1 MMQPTVRKLKRVVLK
16 EELVALTG
24 CYKQAII
31 LNQFLYWSE
40 RVRDFDK
47 LIKEE
52 QARSAGV
59 DIELRHGWIYKPAAE
74 LAEETLLG
82 LSKGNMRTHIKRL
95 VEAGWIVERRN
106 PHAKMDHTLQYR
118 VNFVKLRQDLQAIG
132 YDLHGYVFDEPEPEP
147 EPEPDNEVTNH
158 DPESR
163 NVISRS
169 ESLHNEVTNY
179 DPELRIVTSRSDS
192 LQQYQRLL
200 NRDYNKNNMIDRLS
214 DNKQQNEI
222 LQALSDVLKQINLHD
237 TVTLYDAYF
246 DVIYA
251 MLLRQF
257 PDKLEP
263 DIIRRAGVIYLS
275 RTLDDRT
282 LERKINVYNP
292 PGLFCRAYEDA
303 LAEFYADKW
312 KNRKV
317 GYG

>member
-1 MMQPTVRKLKRVVLK
+1 MIQPTVRKLKRVVLK

-40 RVRDFDK
+40 RVKDLDK
-47 LIKEE
+47 LIQEE
-52 QARSAGV
+52 QARSAGA

-147 EPEPDNEVTNH
+147 DN
-158 DPESR
+158 PESR

-169 ESLHNEVTNY
+169 ESLHNEVTNHH
-179 DPELRIVTSRSDS
+179 PELRNVTSRSDS
-192 LQQYQRLL
+192 LQQYQRLF
-200 NRDYNKNNMIDRLS
+200 NRDYNKNNMIDRLNH
-214 DNKQQNEI
+214 NKQQDEI
-222 LQALSDVLKQINLHD
+222 LSALSDVLRQINLHD

-246 DVIYA
+246 EAIYA
-251 MLLRQF
+251 MLCRQF
-257 PDKLEP
+257 PDNLHP
-263 DIIRRAGVIYLS
+263 DVIQRAGYIYLS

-282 LERKINVYNP
+282 LERKMNVYNP